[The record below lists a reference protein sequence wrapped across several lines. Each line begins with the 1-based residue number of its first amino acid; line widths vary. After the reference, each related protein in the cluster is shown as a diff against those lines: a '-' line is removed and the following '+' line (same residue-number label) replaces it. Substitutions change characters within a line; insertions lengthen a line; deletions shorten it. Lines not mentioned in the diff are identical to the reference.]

1 MLIYQLKNLEQ
12 IKIHIER
19 AQHLFNIGRYDNAL
33 SELKQ
38 ALALDPN
45 NPDVLEMLA
54 MSYYNSRDFDRSL
67 EASKMLLGAAPSYSF
82 AHYLVGLAQNALNKT
97 KEAEEH
103 FKEAI
108 RLDPSVSTY
117 YGALAS
123 LLIQK
128 KEFEAALYLTERGLA
143 LDPEN
148 EDCLNA
154 RTMSLTKLGR
164 KDDMKNAA
172 YDTMQAN
179 PNSAFSHANV
189 GWAKL
194 EAGDHQGAKHH
205 FAEALR
211 LNPTL
216 EHARTGMLEA
226 LKAKNPFYRYFLYW
240 VFWMS
245 NKTSQNQWIMIAG
258 VFLLQQVLGHYAE
271 QFPALNYVLYG
282 VIFLVYMTWIT
293 DSLFNLALYLD
304 PVARHALTDD
314 ERKAAWVAGLGLLT
328 ILGSIGAFIVTNIGF
343 FTALAIV
350 TAGILIPATKYF
362 TIERPDLKQKVG
374 WYAVG
379 MSVIG
384 ALLLLTGS
392 SGMLNLFALGFIG
405 FQILYNVW
413 AMSSR
418 GLV

>member
-1 MLIYQLKNLEQ
+1 LEQ

-82 AHYLVGLAQNALNKT
+82 AHYLVGLSQNALSKT

-128 KEFEAALYLTERGLA
+128 KEFEAALYLTERGLF
-143 LDPEN
+143 LNSEN

-154 RTMSLTKLGR
+154 RTMALTKLGR
-164 KDDMKNAA
+164 KDDMQNAA
-172 YDTMQAN
+172 FDTMQAN

-216 EHARTGMLEA
+216 EHARAGMLEA
-226 LKAKNPFYRYFLYW
+226 LKSKNPFYRYFLYW

-245 NKTSQNQWIMIAG
+245 NKTAQNQWIMIAG
-258 VFLLQQVLGHYAE
+258 VFFLQQILGHYAE
-271 QFPALNYVLYG
+271 QYPALQYVLYG

-293 DSLFNLALYLD
+293 EPLFNLALYLD

-314 ERKAAWVAGLGLLT
+314 ERKAAWIAGLGLLT
-328 ILGSIGAFIVTNIGF
+328 ILGSIVAFTVTNIGF
-343 FTALAIV
+343 FMALTIV
-350 TAGILIPATKYF
+350 TAGTLIPATKYF
-362 TIERPDLKQKVG
+362 TIERPDLRQKVG

-379 MSVIG
+379 MCLIG
-384 ALLLLTGS
+384 GLLLLTGS
-392 SGMLNLFALGFIG
+392 SGMLNLFAFGFIG

-413 AMSSR
+413 AMSPR